1 MYFSW
6 GHGCLP
12 KYKSCWIKA
21 FVEGRDVWL
30 STSEDTNT
38 MIKYKYKYKYC
49 RSKAW
54 MCDQDG
60 VLQGKPMH
68 RDDCHYII
76 TVSSQIQIR
85 ISAISFLSS
94 QLLPISND
102 CQFCFRYDCHHHQR
116 SVGLLMWR
124 SSSAKISGPNVKVF
138 CVAIS
143 KAICSRGRMRRTPM
157 GISASAAF
165 CLCWTWR
172 SMCIQI
178 HKYKCSNTNTYWWM
192 TWMGICT
199 FVELS
204 WYWDA
209 KQWPLKH
216 NLGNKQKNIISLK
229 LQSLSLAA

>member
-1 MYFSW
+1 
-6 GHGCLP
+6 
-12 KYKSCWIKA
+12 
-21 FVEGRDVWL
+21 
-30 STSEDTNT
+30 

-85 ISAISFLSS
+85 ISAISFLLS

-102 CQFCFRYDCHHHQR
+102 CQFCSRYDCHHHQR
-116 SVGLLMWR
+116 SVGLLMCR

-172 SMCIQI
+172 SMCICIHCIQI
-178 HKYKCSNTNTYWWM
+178 HKYKHILMDDMNGYLY
-192 TWMGICT
+192 ICCT
-199 FVELS
+199 QLILRCKTVAFETES
-204 WYWDA
+204 GE
-209 KQWPLKH
+209 KTSK
-216 NLGNKQKNIISLK
+216 KI
-229 LQSLSLAA
+229 

>member
-1 MYFSW
+1 M
-6 GHGCLP
+6 
-12 KYKSCWIKA
+12 
-21 FVEGRDVWL
+21 
-30 STSEDTNT
+30 T
-38 MIKYKYKYKYC
+38 KYKYKYKYC

-76 TVSSQIQIR
+76 AVSSQIQIR

-94 QLLPISND
+94 QLLPISNV
-102 CQFCFRYDCHHHQR
+102 CQFYCRYDCHHHQR
-116 SVGLLMWR
+116 SVGLLMRR
-124 SSSAKISGPNVKVF
+124 SSSAKISGPGPNVKVF

-178 HKYKCSNTNTYWWM
+178 HKYKCSNTNTY
-192 TWMGICT
+192 
-199 FVELS
+199 
-204 WYWDA
+204 
-209 KQWPLKH
+209 
-216 NLGNKQKNIISLK
+216 
-229 LQSLSLAA
+229 